1 MNVRPKERTEMLTM
15 RVTPAEKEALQAAAV
30 AAGLSV
36 TAFLL
41 GCALGDKVGQMLID
55 GFSDKGKW

>member
-55 GFSDKGKW
+55 GFSDKGK